1 MTVAAMHFV
10 LIETSGNQKYIF
22 ATNKLRENFGASELT
37 HLSGTQ
43 WVLEAVHSVGGP
55 ALWNQD
61 GAQLR
66 KNLLNPKLNSPIE
79 AGASVEVIVATS
91 GKALLLVR
99 NEEDAR
105 RIVRRVTRKAL
116 REGPGLDICGV
127 IEPFDWN
134 QNTLGNVNQ
143 RVHQQFEAVHSSLQG
158 PQMRFLRLPVVEEC
172 ATSGLPANVQ
182 RPFQEPEEPQPLS
195 LISAFKGNAG
205 EKAFE
210 RIEALLKREGH
221 SIHLPRNLDELEK
234 KFESL
239 SWLAVVHADGNG
251 LGEIFLRFQEHISAQ
266 SPKENRRYVEKLRRF
281 SLALDICTEQ
291 AFLKAI
297 DTLAGD
303 IGDLVPLVPLVLG
316 GDDLT
321 VICDG
326 QQAIGFTH
334 AFLKA
339 FEEQSARLDI
349 LDGIIPEISKVAFEA
364 SHLSACA
371 GVAIVKHH
379 FPFSVAYELSEDLMQ
394 SAKQVKRIVVA
405 QDNPQMPRPC
415 SALDFHVL
423 YDASGV
429 ALKQIRQRQQVDGQ
443 QTLLYGRPYVIT
455 PIESL
460 EGSSGLD
467 WVACHRWEDLVKLV
481 AALTAKEDGTEYRKL
496 PNSQMHQ
503 LRSGL
508 FLGQNEADAR
518 LRLIYNRYAC
528 QGLKHFNQ
536 ATQEEPSLFRTEP
549 NTNKQITSL
558 LDALDLVNFYTAKE

>member
-1 MTVAAMHFV
+1 MAVAAMHFV

-37 HLSGTQ
+37 YLSGTQ

-127 IEPFDWN
+127 IESFEWSLDN
-134 QNTLGNVNQ
+134 LGDVNR

-158 PQMRFLRLPVVEEC
+158 PQMRFMRLPVVEEC
-172 ATSGLPANVQ
+172 ATSGLSANMQ
-182 RPFQEPEEPQPLS
+182 RSFQQPEEPQPLS
-195 LISAFKGNAG
+195 LISASKGGAG
-205 EKAFE
+205 RRAFE
-210 RIEALLKREGH
+210 RMEALLKQGGR
-221 SIHLPRNLDELEK
+221 SVHLPRNLEELEK
-234 KFESL
+234 KFEDL
-239 SWLAVVHADGNG
+239 SWLAVIHADGNG
-251 LGEIFLRFQEHISAQ
+251 LGKIFLQFQQHIGAQ

-303 IGDLVPLVPLVLG
+303 TGDLVPLVPLVLG

-326 QQAIGFTH
+326 PQAIGFTY

-339 FEEQSARLDI
+339 FEEQSARLDT
-349 LDGIIPEISKVAFEA
+349 LDGIIPEVSKA
-364 SHLSACA
+364 SHLSASA
-371 GVAIVKHH
+371 GVAIVKRH
-379 FPFSVAYELSEDLMQ
+379 FPFSVAYELSDDLMQ
-394 SAKQVKRIVVA
+394 SAKQVKRIVV
-405 QDNPQMPRPC
+405 DPNNPQVPRPC
-415 SALDFHVL
+415 SVLDFHVL

-429 ALKQIRQRQQVDGQ
+429 ALKQIRQRQEVDEKN
-443 QTLLYGRPYVIT
+443 THLYGRPYVIT
-455 PIESL
+455 PMESL
-460 EGSSGLD
+460 SGSSGLD
-467 WVACHRWEDLVKLV
+467 WVSCHRWEDLVKLV
-481 AALTAKEDGTEYRKL
+481 AALTAKEDGTERRKL

-508 FLGQNEADAR
+508 FLGQKEADAR

-528 QGLKHFNQ
+528 KGLEVFNQ
-536 ATQEEPSLFRTEP
+536 ATQEEPSLFRTEAK
-549 NTNKQITSL
+549 TNKQITGL